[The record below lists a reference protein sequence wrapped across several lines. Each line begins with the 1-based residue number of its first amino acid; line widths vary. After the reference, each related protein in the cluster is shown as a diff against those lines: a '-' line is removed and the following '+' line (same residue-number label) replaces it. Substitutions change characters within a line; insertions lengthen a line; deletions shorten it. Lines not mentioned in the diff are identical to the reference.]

1 MCCVIPK
8 GKQTSKHPLFALFHV
23 MDCIR
28 AEHVILLPNV
38 LKLAGILLSVQG
50 EKLLS

>member
-1 MCCVIPK
+1 MYCAIPK
-8 GKQTSKHPLFALFHV
+8 GKQTSKHTLFALLHV

-28 AEHVILLPNV
+28 AEHVILSPNV
-38 LKLAGILLSVQG
+38 LKLAWILFSVQG